1 MIFMLPL
8 MFITASS
15 KTYNSN
21 NNNMAY
27 VHESDNYVSLT
38 LRTLNSQAEEPV
50 RLKKHKVIAQAF
62 AKRKTFNKAGR
73 LSLSFHSTHEDP
85 VGKLFYHF
93 LTE

>member
-1 MIFMLPL
+1 
-8 MFITASS
+8 MFP
-15 KTYNSN
+15 
-21 NNNMAY
+21 
-27 VHESDNYVSLT
+27 SL
-38 LRTLNSQAEEPV
+38 RSLNSQVEEPV

-93 LTE
+93 SYRIILI

>member
-1 MIFMLPL
+1 MLSV
-8 MFITASS
+8 MSITALS
-15 KTYNSN
+15 KTCNSS

-27 VHESDNYVSLT
+27 VNESHNYVSLT

-50 RLKKHKVIAQAF
+50 RLQKHKVIAQAF
-62 AKRKTFNKAGR
+62 AKRKMFNKAGR

-93 LTE
+93 SH